1 MMKVR
6 ALLDKEVK
14 ECDFEEIKSQ
24 NVVWA
29 DFVDPTHEEL
39 QKVAEVVG
47 LEVSDIKDFLD
58 EHARPLVSNL
68 EKYSLIVFSA
78 PLKEESTKPIVVFIS
93 KSTNDLITVRE
104 GESRS
109 IERLNSRDMKKKVAM
124 FEKGPTYILFRIMD
138 EVLATYNHVLED
150 IDEDLEK
157 IEDVIYGERPSKEK
171 RLMVEMYELKKTLIF
186 FQKGLSGN
194 REVIASIEKEYGEF
208 LNKKDLSKFRL
219 LYSDLTR
226 LIDLTST
233 YRDILTTSL
242 EVHLSTISNNL
253 NITMK
258 QLSAWAAL
266 ILVPS
271 LIAGIYGM
279 NFQYI
284 PKASWHNGFY
294 IALGIMATAVMILY
308 FYFKRKDWI

>member
-1 MMKVR
+1 MIKVQ
-6 ALLDKEVK
+6 LLKDKEVK
-14 ECDFEEIKSQ
+14 EGVFDDIKTQ

-29 DFVDPTHEEL
+29 DIVDPTKEEL
-39 QKVAEVVG
+39 HKVGDIVG
-47 LEVSDIKDFLD
+47 LEISDIEDFLN
-58 EHARPLVSNL
+58 EHARPIVSNF

-78 PLKEESTKPIVVFIS
+78 PLKKESTKPIVVFIS
-93 KSTNDLITVRE
+93 KSTNDLITIRE

-109 IERLNSRDMKKKVAM
+109 IARINSWDMKRKVAM

-138 EVLATYNHVLED
+138 EVLATYNNILEE
-150 IDEDLEK
+150 IDEDLENV
-157 IEDVIYGERPSKEK
+157 EDAIYGEKSVKEK
-171 RLMVEMYELKKTLIF
+171 RLMVEMYELKKTLIY

-226 LIDLTST
+226 LIELTST

-284 PKASWHNGFY
+284 PKASMKSGFF
-294 IALGIMATAVMILY
+294 IALGIMALAMIILY
-308 FYFKRKDWI
+308 LYFRKKDWI